1 MSTLVHLNAICSKCG
16 DKCQTYSY
24 YSSWNTFSRPDLS
37 MVNICSK
44 CGAEINED
52 DSEEDFKN
60 RQLTELE
67 KDIKCLEKGVQ
78 ELERIA
84 GLQKDKEQLCH

>member
-1 MSTLVHLNAICSKCG
+1 MKKIQK
-16 DKCQTYSY
+16 
-24 YSSWNTFSRPDLS
+24 
-37 MVNICSK
+37 
-44 CGAEINED
+44 
-52 DSEEDFKN
+52 EDFKN

-84 GLQKDKEQLCH
+84 GL

>member
-37 MVNICSK
+37 MVKNICSK
-44 CGAEINED
+44 CGAEINEE
-52 DSEEDFKN
+52 DSEEDFEN

-67 KDIKCLEKGVQ
+67 KNIKCLENGVQ

-84 GLQKDKEQLCH
+84 GLQKNKE

>member
-1 MSTLVHLNAICSKCG
+1 MYANNLFLPIPESRFNLSVLIQKPLN
-16 DKCQTYSY
+16 T
-24 YSSWNTFSRPDLS
+24 DLS
-37 MVNICSK
+37 MVKNICSK

>member
-1 MSTLVHLNAICSKCG
+1 MSTLVHLNA
-16 DKCQTYSY
+16 
-24 YSSWNTFSRPDLS
+24 
-37 MVNICSK
+37 ICSK